1 MDYFIVLYSWWDVW
15 VQYYEVDLVLLLAT
29 SSTVMDLFLDMEY
42 QLDPVNDQCRDDGGA
57 STDPDVWNQTFV

>member
-1 MDYFIVLYSWWDVW
+1 M
-15 VQYYEVDLVLLLAT
+15 LLLAT